1 MEENKKK
8 EPGDIRLLQWPENVL
23 TNPDY
28 MLGSLAPDPSGKPCE
43 GACNAFRE
51 IIDNA
56 IDVLYDNPDATTII
70 VDTENYNGFNLVA
83 DNSWGIP
90 LRMSEIPGKTMAHL
104 SISTLNSGSKFN
116 GKGDDT
122 GAHIGRHGVGSA
134 CTCALSEQYILLS
147 KITQDNYDKSIPEV
161 KQLWES
167 QGPRSKKDLFYI
179 VVYENYGNLTF
190 EGAMKLSDVNK
201 KLGVNLP
208 TGMSTMVLFKLGT
221 TYVPDPRVVIP
232 YDNLNYFLLIMK
244 EFYKRKVTVIANGK
258 NMTAADLDIYK
269 YKIIKTIIPEDTS
282 KNSEVKVLIYFD
294 VDPEMSNKSSYG
306 SVNGLVVNTG
316 QHLNYVEACFDQA
329 IRAEYKITHKY
340 TMNGFKSCVVLLAEV
355 ISFDSQT
362 KVRLKSIGKVKQ
374 SDFTGA
380 LVKEFIK
387 IFRSNPDYWQEHVDR
402 LNTIYNSMRSFSAAE
417 KAQKMIDD
425 AQGRNMFKSRV
436 ELIEG
441 FSDAT
446 GKNRWDCELF
456 LCEGLS
462 PAGSLKSGR
471 HNTQFHAVLPL
482 RGKILS
488 VLDKTVDQALDNKEI
503 HTIFKVIGLGMDVNN
518 VTKDAK
524 SFEEA
529 YELIKKYSRYGK
541 IVIAVD
547 ADPDGE
553 QIKKLILYLFG
564 KFGRFL
570 IDFGMVYQIMSP
582 IFEQGDKKFYPGDPL
597 QDNGIFPIGL
607 DPSKPFFRR
616 KGLGAFNSEDIYDIF
631 YNPATRK
638 LIQVTPDGFDYSM
651 KLTEDIEERKKLLFD
666 AGIITNPYG
675 FTDL

>member
-1 MEENKKK
+1 MVKFIFCSIINLIIVNKKMYIGGVTNADILMK
-8 EPGDIRLLQWPENVL
+8 EVW
-23 TNPDY
+23 
-28 MLGSLAPDPSGKPCE
+28 
-43 GACNAFRE
+43 
-51 IIDNA
+51 
-56 IDVLYDNPDATTII
+56 
-70 VDTENYNGFNLVA
+70 
-83 DNSWGIP
+83 DNSADESVSCSHCDKIFIDQNWNGYSIVGDNGRGIQIS
-90 LRMSEIPGKTMAHL
+90 MSKDKPGQTSCDTAVSYAH
-104 SISTLNSGSKFN
+104 SGSKFLDTNISRSGQN
-116 GKGDDT
+116 G
-122 GAHIGRHGVGSA
+122 IGLTAVNS
-134 CTCALSEQYILLS
+134 TSEEFIIMS
-147 KITQDNYDKSIPEV
+147 KVTQENYNTSLPIVEEA
-161 KQLWES
+161 WNS
-167 QGPRSKKDLFYI
+167 YGPRSKKDIFYI
-179 VVYENYGNLTF
+179 VAYRKGKKFYEGCDKLDNLEKMIF
-190 EGAMKLSDVNK
+190 GAS
-201 KLGVNLP
+201 GQPYEPLP
-208 TGMSTMVLFKLGT
+208 RGFSTITMFK
-221 TYVPDPRVVIP
+221 PDPEIFESTSANIP
-232 YDNLNYFLLIMK
+232 IKNIQYFLLIQEK
-244 EFYKRKVTVIANGK
+244 LYKKKVEVMANRKLVNGTFK
-258 NMTAADLDIYK
+258 PYQFEIF
-269 YKIIKTIIPEDTS
+269 KTIIPADTS
-282 KNSEVKVLIYFD
+282 KNSSVTVYTTFE
-294 VDPEMSNKSSYG
+294 VDPELGQKVEAGSACGLSVDQGVHISYIETCYEEALKNEFKIKHRYLL
-306 SVNGLVVNTG
+306 NGLRI
-316 QHLNYVEACFDQA
+316 C
-329 IRAEYKITHKY
+329 II
-340 TMNGFKSCVVLLAEV
+340 V
-355 ISFDSQT
+355 IAGDLVYSSQT
-362 KVRLKSIGKVKQ
+362 KERLKSISKVKQ
-374 SDFTGA
+374 SDFGDIT
-380 LVKEFIK
+380 KEFQK
-387 IFRSNPDYWQEHVDR
+387 IFRNNPEYWQEHVAR
-402 LNTIYNSMRSFSAAE
+402 LNYLADSMKSLSASE

>member
-1 MEENKKK
+1 MQNGIGLTAVNSTSEE
-8 EPGDIRLLQWPENVL
+8 
-23 TNPDY
+23 
-28 MLGSLAPDPSGKPCE
+28 
-43 GACNAFRE
+43 F
-51 IIDNA
+51 IIMSK
-56 IDVLYDNPDATTII
+56 VTQ
-70 VDTENYNGFNLVA
+70 ENYNTSLPIVEEVW
-83 DNSWGIP
+83 NS
-90 LRMSEIPGKTMAHL
+90 
-104 SISTLNSGSKFN
+104 
-116 GKGDDT
+116 
-122 GAHIGRHGVGSA
+122 
-134 CTCALSEQYILLS
+134 Y
-147 KITQDNYDKSIPEV
+147 
-161 KQLWES
+161 
-167 QGPRSKKDLFYI
+167 GPRSKKDIFYI
-179 VVYENYGNLTF
+179 VAYRKGKKFYEGCDKLDNLEKMIF
-190 EGAMKLSDVNK
+190 GAS
-201 KLGVNLP
+201 GQPYEPLP
-208 TGMSTMVLFKLGT
+208 RGFSTITMFK
-221 TYVPDPRVVIP
+221 PDPEIFESTSANIP
-232 YDNLNYFLLIMK
+232 IKNIQYFLLIQEK
-244 EFYKRKVTVIANGK
+244 LYKKKVEVMANRKLVNGTFK
-258 NMTAADLDIYK
+258 PYQFEIF
-269 YKIIKTIIPEDTS
+269 KTIIPADTS
-282 KNSEVKVLIYFD
+282 KNSSVTVYTTFE
-294 VDPEMSNKSSYG
+294 VDPELGQKVESGSISGLSVEQGVHISYIEG
-306 SVNGLVVNTG
+306 CYEEALKNEFKIKHKYLLNGLKICVIIIAGDVVFN
-316 QHLNYVEACFDQA
+316 
-329 IRAEYKITHKY
+329 
-340 TMNGFKSCVVLLAEV
+340 
-355 ISFDSQT
+355 SQT
-362 KVRLKSIGKVKQ
+362 KERLKSISKVKQ
-374 SDFTGA
+374 SDFGDIT
-380 LVKEFIK
+380 KEFQK
-387 IFRSNPDYWQEHVDR
+387 IFRNNPEYWQEHVAR
-402 LNTIYNSMRSFSAAE
+402 LNYLADSMKSLSASE

>member
-1 MEENKKK
+1 MENNSNEIRVLGFP
-8 EPGDIRLLQWPENVL
+8 EAIRTRPGMYLGDVSDTTQLLVEVIGNIQDEVSACSTCNSAIIDQNWNGYQLCQDSGRGMPIFMSVDKPNQTAMEVAL
-23 TNPDY
+23 TNIH
-28 MLGSLAPDPSGKPCE
+28 A
-43 GACNAFRE
+43 
-51 IIDNA
+51 
-56 IDVLYDNPDATTII
+56 
-70 VDTENYNGFNLVA
+70 
-83 DNSWGIP
+83 
-90 LRMSEIPGKTMAHL
+90 
-104 SISTLNSGSKFN
+104 GSKFGSTSDVRVGMN
-116 GKGDDT
+116 GCGLK
-122 GAHIGRHGVGSA
+122 A
-134 CTCALSEQYILLS
+134 CVACSERFIMMS
-147 KITQDNYDKSIPEV
+147 KVTQDNYNKSLPIVEEV
-161 KQLWES
+161 WNS
-167 QGPRSKKDLFYI
+167 YGPRSKKDIYYALFFEKGYK
-179 VVYENYGNLTF
+179 VYEGVDKLDNL
-190 EGAMKLSDVNK
+190 EKLIFSSENPQYEP
-201 KLGVNLP
+201 LP
-208 TGMSTMVLFKLGT
+208 RGFNTIVLFRGDPEIFENTSSKL
-221 TYVPDPRVVIP
+221 PLRS
-232 YDNLNYFLLIMK
+232 LQYFLLIQEK
-244 EFYKRKVTVIANGK
+244 LYKRKIELIVNRERLNGIFK
-258 NMTAADLDIYK
+258 PFKFEIF
-269 YKIIKTIIPEDTS
+269 KTIIPADTS
-282 KNSEVKVLIYFD
+282 KNKYVTVYTTFET
-294 VDPEMSNKSSYG
+294 DPELGQKQEFG
-306 SVNGLVVNTG
+306 SVMGLDAEGIHINYIEKCYEDALKNEFKVKHKYLTNGLKLCVIVICEDVVFN
-316 QHLNYVEACFDQA
+316 
-329 IRAEYKITHKY
+329 
-340 TMNGFKSCVVLLAEV
+340 
-355 ISFDSQT
+355 SQN
-362 KVRLKSIGKVKQ
+362 KERLKSISKVKQ
-374 SDFTGA
+374 SDFGEIT
-380 LVKEFIK
+380 KEFQK
-387 IFRSNPDYWQEHVDR
+387 IFRNNPEYWQEHVAR
-402 LNTIYNSMRSFSAAE
+402 LNYLADSMKSLSASE

>member
-1 MEENKKK
+1 MENNSNEIRVLGFP
-8 EPGDIRLLQWPENVL
+8 EAIRTRPGMYLGDVSDTTQLLVEVIGNIQDEVSACSTCNSAIIDQNWNGYQLCQDSGRGMPIFMSVDKPNQTAMEVAL
-23 TNPDY
+23 TNIH
-28 MLGSLAPDPSGKPCE
+28 A
-43 GACNAFRE
+43 
-51 IIDNA
+51 
-56 IDVLYDNPDATTII
+56 
-70 VDTENYNGFNLVA
+70 
-83 DNSWGIP
+83 
-90 LRMSEIPGKTMAHL
+90 
-104 SISTLNSGSKFN
+104 GSKFGSTSDVRVGMN
-116 GKGDDT
+116 GCGLK
-122 GAHIGRHGVGSA
+122 A
-134 CTCALSEQYILLS
+134 CVACSERFIMMS
-147 KITQDNYDKSIPEV
+147 KVTQNNYNKSLPIVEEV
-161 KQLWES
+161 WNS
-167 QGPRSKKDLFYI
+167 YGPRSKKDIYYALFFEKGYK
-179 VVYENYGNLTF
+179 VYEGVDKLDNL
-190 EGAMKLSDVNK
+190 EKLIFSSENPQYEP
-201 KLGVNLP
+201 LP
-208 TGMSTMVLFKLGT
+208 RGFNTIVLFRGDPEIFENTSSKL
-221 TYVPDPRVVIP
+221 PLRS
-232 YDNLNYFLLIMK
+232 LQYFLLIQEK
-244 EFYKRKVTVIANGK
+244 LYKRKIELIVNRERLNGIFK
-258 NMTAADLDIYK
+258 PFKFEIF
-269 YKIIKTIIPEDTS
+269 KTIIPADTS
-282 KNSEVKVLIYFD
+282 KNKYVTVYTTFET
-294 VDPEMSNKSSYG
+294 DPELGQKQEFG
-306 SVNGLVVNTG
+306 SVMGLDAEGIHINYIEKCYEDALKNEFKIKHKYLTNGLKLCVIVICEDVVFN
-316 QHLNYVEACFDQA
+316 
-329 IRAEYKITHKY
+329 
-340 TMNGFKSCVVLLAEV
+340 
-355 ISFDSQT
+355 SQN
-362 KVRLKSIGKVKQ
+362 KERLKSISKVKQ
-374 SDFTGA
+374 SDFGDIT
-380 LVKEFIK
+380 KEFQK
-387 IFRSNPDYWQEHVDR
+387 IFRNNPEYWQEHVAR
-402 LNTIYNSMRSFSAAE
+402 LNYLADSMKSLSASE

>member
-1 MEENKKK
+1 MENNSNEIRVLGFP
-8 EPGDIRLLQWPENVL
+8 EAIRTRPGMYLGDVSDTTQLLVEVIGNIQDEVSACSTCNSAIIDQNWNGYQLCQDSGRGMPIFMSVDKPNQTAMEVAL
-23 TNPDY
+23 TNIH
-28 MLGSLAPDPSGKPCE
+28 A
-43 GACNAFRE
+43 
-51 IIDNA
+51 
-56 IDVLYDNPDATTII
+56 
-70 VDTENYNGFNLVA
+70 
-83 DNSWGIP
+83 
-90 LRMSEIPGKTMAHL
+90 
-104 SISTLNSGSKFN
+104 GSKFGSTSDVRVGMN
-116 GKGDDT
+116 GCGLK
-122 GAHIGRHGVGSA
+122 A
-134 CTCALSEQYILLS
+134 CVACSERFIMMS
-147 KITQDNYDKSIPEV
+147 KVTQDNYNKSLPIVEEV
-161 KQLWES
+161 WNS
-167 QGPRSKKDLFYI
+167 YGPRSKKDIYYALFFEKGYK
-179 VVYENYGNLTF
+179 VYEGVDKLDNL
-190 EGAMKLSDVNK
+190 EKLIFSSENPQYEP
-201 KLGVNLP
+201 LP
-208 TGMSTMVLFKLGT
+208 RGFNTIVLFRGDPEIFENTSSKL
-221 TYVPDPRVVIP
+221 PLRS
-232 YDNLNYFLLIMK
+232 LQYFLLIQEK
-244 EFYKRKVTVIANGK
+244 LYKRKIELIVNIERLNGIFK
-258 NMTAADLDIYK
+258 PFKFEIF
-269 YKIIKTIIPEDTS
+269 KTIIPADTS
-282 KNSEVKVLIYFD
+282 KNKYVTVYTTFET
-294 VDPEMSNKSSYG
+294 DPELGQKQEFG
-306 SVNGLVVNTG
+306 SVMGLDAEGIHINYIEKCYEDALKNEFKIKHKYLTNGLKLCVIVICEDVVFN
-316 QHLNYVEACFDQA
+316 
-329 IRAEYKITHKY
+329 
-340 TMNGFKSCVVLLAEV
+340 
-355 ISFDSQT
+355 SQN
-362 KVRLKSIGKVKQ
+362 KERLKSISKVKQ
-374 SDFTGA
+374 SDFGDIT
-380 LVKEFIK
+380 KEFQK
-387 IFRSNPDYWQEHVDR
+387 IFRNNPEYWQEHVAR
-402 LNTIYNSMRSFSAAE
+402 LNYLADSMKSLSASE

>member
-1 MEENKKK
+1 MENNSNEIRVLGFP
-8 EPGDIRLLQWPENVL
+8 EAIRTRPGMYLGDVSDTTQLLVEVIGNIQDEVSACSTCNSAIIDQNWNGYQLCQDSGRGMPIFMSVDKPNQTAMEVAL
-23 TNPDY
+23 TNIH
-28 MLGSLAPDPSGKPCE
+28 A
-43 GACNAFRE
+43 
-51 IIDNA
+51 
-56 IDVLYDNPDATTII
+56 
-70 VDTENYNGFNLVA
+70 
-83 DNSWGIP
+83 
-90 LRMSEIPGKTMAHL
+90 
-104 SISTLNSGSKFN
+104 GSKFGSTSDVRVGMN
-116 GKGDDT
+116 GCGLK
-122 GAHIGRHGVGSA
+122 A
-134 CTCALSEQYILLS
+134 CVACSERFIMMS
-147 KITQDNYDKSIPEV
+147 KVTQDNYNKSLPIVEEV
-161 KQLWES
+161 WNS
-167 QGPRSKKDLFYI
+167 YGPRSKKDIYYALFFEKGYK
-179 VVYENYGNLTF
+179 VYEGVDKLDNL
-190 EGAMKLSDVNK
+190 EKLIFSSENPQYEP
-201 KLGVNLP
+201 LP
-208 TGMSTMVLFKLGT
+208 RGFNTIVLFRGDPEIFENTSSKL
-221 TYVPDPRVVIP
+221 PLRS
-232 YDNLNYFLLIMK
+232 LQYFLLIQEK
-244 EFYKRKVTVIANGK
+244 LYKRKIELIVNRERLNGIFK
-258 NMTAADLDIYK
+258 PFKFEIF
-269 YKIIKTIIPEDTS
+269 KTIIPADTS
-282 KNSEVKVLIYFD
+282 KNKYVTVYTTFET
-294 VDPEMSNKSSYG
+294 DPELGQKQEFG
-306 SVNGLVVNTG
+306 SVMGLDAEGIHINYIEKCYEDALKNEFKIKHKYLTNGLKLCVIVICEDVVFN
-316 QHLNYVEACFDQA
+316 
-329 IRAEYKITHKY
+329 
-340 TMNGFKSCVVLLAEV
+340 
-355 ISFDSQT
+355 SQN
-362 KVRLKSIGKVKQ
+362 KERLKSISKVKQ
-374 SDFTGA
+374 SDFGDIT
-380 LVKEFIK
+380 KEFQK
-387 IFRSNPDYWQEHVDR
+387 IFRNNPEYWQEHVAR
-402 LNTIYNSMRSFSAAE
+402 LNYLADSMKSLSASE

-488 VLDKTVDQALDNKEI
+488 VLDKTIDQALDNKEI

>member
-1 MEENKKK
+1 MVKFIFCSIINLIIVNKKMYIGGVTNADILMK
-8 EPGDIRLLQWPENVL
+8 EVW
-23 TNPDY
+23 
-28 MLGSLAPDPSGKPCE
+28 
-43 GACNAFRE
+43 
-51 IIDNA
+51 
-56 IDVLYDNPDATTII
+56 
-70 VDTENYNGFNLVA
+70 
-83 DNSWGIP
+83 DNSADESVSCSHCDKIFIDQNWTGYSIVGDNGRGIQIS
-90 LRMSEIPGKTMAHL
+90 MSKDKPGQTSCDTAVSYAH
-104 SISTLNSGSKFN
+104 SGSKFLDTNIARSGQN
-116 GKGDDT
+116 G
-122 GAHIGRHGVGSA
+122 IGLTAVNS
-134 CTCALSEQYILLS
+134 TSEEFIIMS
-147 KITQDNYDKSIPEV
+147 KVTQENYNTSLPIVEEA
-161 KQLWES
+161 WNS
-167 QGPRSKKDLFYI
+167 YGPRSKKDIFYI
-179 VVYENYGNLTF
+179 VAYRKGKKFYEGCDKLDNLEKMIF
-190 EGAMKLSDVNK
+190 GAS
-201 KLGVNLP
+201 GQPYEPLP
-208 TGMSTMVLFKLGT
+208 RGFSTITMFK
-221 TYVPDPRVVIP
+221 PDPEIFESTSANIP
-232 YDNLNYFLLIMK
+232 IKNIQYFLLIQEK
-244 EFYKRKVTVIANGK
+244 LYKKKVEVMANRKLVNGTFK
-258 NMTAADLDIYK
+258 PYQFEIF
-269 YKIIKTIIPEDTS
+269 KTIIPADTS
-282 KNSEVKVLIYFD
+282 KNSSVTVYTTFE
-294 VDPEMSNKSSYG
+294 VDPELGQKVEAGSACGLSVDQGVHISYIETCYEEALKNEFKIKHRYLL
-306 SVNGLVVNTG
+306 NGLRI
-316 QHLNYVEACFDQA
+316 C
-329 IRAEYKITHKY
+329 II
-340 TMNGFKSCVVLLAEV
+340 V
-355 ISFDSQT
+355 IAGDLVYSSQT
-362 KVRLKSIGKVKQ
+362 KERLKSISKVKQ
-374 SDFTGA
+374 SDFGDIT
-380 LVKEFIK
+380 KEFQK
-387 IFRSNPDYWQEHVDR
+387 IFRNNPEYWQEHVAR
-402 LNTIYNSMRSFSAAE
+402 LNYLADSMKSLSASE

>member
-1 MEENKKK
+1 MENNSNEIRVLGFP
-8 EPGDIRLLQWPENVL
+8 EAIRTRPGMYLGDVSDTTQLLVEVIGNIQDEVSACSTCNSAIIDQNWNGYQLCQDSGRGMPIFMSVDKPNQTAMEVAL
-23 TNPDY
+23 TNIH
-28 MLGSLAPDPSGKPCE
+28 A
-43 GACNAFRE
+43 
-51 IIDNA
+51 
-56 IDVLYDNPDATTII
+56 
-70 VDTENYNGFNLVA
+70 
-83 DNSWGIP
+83 
-90 LRMSEIPGKTMAHL
+90 
-104 SISTLNSGSKFN
+104 GSKFGSTSDVRVGMN
-116 GKGDDT
+116 GCGLK
-122 GAHIGRHGVGSA
+122 A
-134 CTCALSEQYILLS
+134 CVACSERFIMMS
-147 KITQDNYDKSIPEV
+147 KVTQDNYNKSLPIVEEV
-161 KQLWES
+161 WNS
-167 QGPRSKKDLFYI
+167 YGPRSKKDIYYALFFEKGYK
-179 VVYENYGNLTF
+179 VYEGVDKLDNL
-190 EGAMKLSDVNK
+190 EKLIFSSEDPQYEP
-201 KLGVNLP
+201 LP
-208 TGMSTMVLFKLGT
+208 RGFNTIVLFRGDPEIFENTSSKL
-221 TYVPDPRVVIP
+221 PLRS
-232 YDNLNYFLLIMK
+232 LQYFLLIQEK
-244 EFYKRKVTVIANGK
+244 LYKRKIELIVNRERLNGIFK
-258 NMTAADLDIYK
+258 PFKFEIF
-269 YKIIKTIIPEDTS
+269 KTIIPADTS
-282 KNSEVKVLIYFD
+282 KNKYVTVYTTFET
-294 VDPEMSNKSSYG
+294 DPELGQKQEFG
-306 SVNGLVVNTG
+306 SVMGLDAEGIHINYIEKCYEDALKNEFKIKHKYLTNGLKLCVIVICEDVVFN
-316 QHLNYVEACFDQA
+316 
-329 IRAEYKITHKY
+329 
-340 TMNGFKSCVVLLAEV
+340 
-355 ISFDSQT
+355 SQN
-362 KVRLKSIGKVKQ
+362 KERLKSISKVKQ
-374 SDFTGA
+374 SDFGDIT
-380 LVKEFIK
+380 KEFQK
-387 IFRSNPDYWQEHVDR
+387 IFRNNPEYWQEHVAR
-402 LNTIYNSMRSFSAAE
+402 LNYLADSMKSLSASE

>member
-1 MEENKKK
+1 MENNSNEIRVLGFP
-8 EPGDIRLLQWPENVL
+8 EAIRTRPGMYLGDVSDTTQLLVEVIGNIQDEVSACSTCNSAIIDQNWNGYQLCQDSGRGMPIFMSVDKPNQTAMEVAL
-23 TNPDY
+23 TNIH
-28 MLGSLAPDPSGKPCE
+28 A
-43 GACNAFRE
+43 
-51 IIDNA
+51 
-56 IDVLYDNPDATTII
+56 
-70 VDTENYNGFNLVA
+70 
-83 DNSWGIP
+83 
-90 LRMSEIPGKTMAHL
+90 
-104 SISTLNSGSKFN
+104 GSKFGSTSDVRVGMN
-116 GKGDDT
+116 GCGLK
-122 GAHIGRHGVGSA
+122 A
-134 CTCALSEQYILLS
+134 CVACSERFIMMS
-147 KITQDNYDKSIPEV
+147 KVTQDNYNKSLPIVEEV
-161 KQLWES
+161 WNS
-167 QGPRSKKDLFYI
+167 YGPRSKKDIYYALFFEKGYK
-179 VVYENYGNLTF
+179 VYEGVDKLDNL
-190 EGAMKLSDVNK
+190 EKLIFSSENPQYEP
-201 KLGVNLP
+201 LP
-208 TGMSTMVLFKLGT
+208 RGFNTIVLFRGDPEIFENTSSKL
-221 TYVPDPRVVIP
+221 PLRS
-232 YDNLNYFLLIMK
+232 LQYFLLIQEK
-244 EFYKRKVTVIANGK
+244 LYKRKIELIVNRERLNGIFK
-258 NMTAADLDIYK
+258 PFKFEIF
-269 YKIIKTIIPEDTS
+269 KTIIPADTS
-282 KNSEVKVLIYFD
+282 KNKYVTVYTTFET
-294 VDPEMSNKSSYG
+294 DPELGQKQEFG
-306 SVNGLVVNTG
+306 SVMGLDAEGIHINYIEKCYEDALKNEFKIKHKYLTNGLKLCVIVICEDVVFN
-316 QHLNYVEACFDQA
+316 
-329 IRAEYKITHKY
+329 
-340 TMNGFKSCVVLLAEV
+340 
-355 ISFDSQT
+355 SQN
-362 KVRLKSIGKVKQ
+362 KERLKSISKVKQ
-374 SDFTGA
+374 SDFGDIT
-380 LVKEFIK
+380 KEFQK
-387 IFRSNPDYWQEHVDR
+387 IFRNNPEYWQEHVAR
-402 LNTIYNSMRSFSAAE
+402 LNYLADSMKSLSASE

-425 AQGRNMFKSRV
+425 AQGKNMFKSRV

>member
-1 MEENKKK
+1 MENNSNEIRVLGFP
-8 EPGDIRLLQWPENVL
+8 EAIRTRPGMYLGDVSDTTQLLVEVIGNIQDEVSACSTCNSAIIDQNWNGYQLCQDSGRGMPIFMSVDKPNQTAMEVAL
-23 TNPDY
+23 TNIH
-28 MLGSLAPDPSGKPCE
+28 A
-43 GACNAFRE
+43 
-51 IIDNA
+51 
-56 IDVLYDNPDATTII
+56 
-70 VDTENYNGFNLVA
+70 
-83 DNSWGIP
+83 
-90 LRMSEIPGKTMAHL
+90 
-104 SISTLNSGSKFN
+104 GSKFGSTSDVRVGMN
-116 GKGDDT
+116 GCGLK
-122 GAHIGRHGVGSA
+122 A
-134 CTCALSEQYILLS
+134 CVACSERFIMMS
-147 KITQDNYDKSIPEV
+147 KVTQDNYNKSLPIVEEV
-161 KQLWES
+161 WNS
-167 QGPRSKKDLFYI
+167 YGPRSKKDIYYALFFEKGYK
-179 VVYENYGNLTF
+179 VYEGVDKLDNL
-190 EGAMKLSDVNK
+190 EKLIFSSENPQYEP
-201 KLGVNLP
+201 LP
-208 TGMSTMVLFKLGT
+208 RGFNTIVLFRGDPEIFENTSSKL
-221 TYVPDPRVVIP
+221 PLRS
-232 YDNLNYFLLIMK
+232 LQYFLLIQEK
-244 EFYKRKVTVIANGK
+244 LYKRKIELIVNRERLNGIFK
-258 NMTAADLDIYK
+258 PFKFEIF
-269 YKIIKTIIPEDTS
+269 KTIIPADTS
-282 KNSEVKVLIYFD
+282 KNKYVTVYTTFET
-294 VDPEMSNKSSYG
+294 DPELRQKQEFG
-306 SVNGLVVNTG
+306 SVMGLDAEGIHINYIEKCYEDALKNEFKIKHKYLTNGLKLCVIVICEDVVFN
-316 QHLNYVEACFDQA
+316 
-329 IRAEYKITHKY
+329 
-340 TMNGFKSCVVLLAEV
+340 
-355 ISFDSQT
+355 SQN
-362 KVRLKSIGKVKQ
+362 KERLKSISKVKQ
-374 SDFTGA
+374 SDFGDIT
-380 LVKEFIK
+380 KEFQK
-387 IFRSNPDYWQEHVDR
+387 IFRNNPEYWQEHVAR
-402 LNTIYNSMRSFSAAE
+402 LNYLADSMKSLSASE

>member
-1 MEENKKK
+1 MENNSNEIRVLGFP
-8 EPGDIRLLQWPENVL
+8 EAIRTRPGMYLGDVSDTTQLLVEVIGNIQDEVSACSTCNSAIIDQNWNGYQLCQDSGRGMPIFMSVDKPNQTAMEVAL
-23 TNPDY
+23 TNIH
-28 MLGSLAPDPSGKPCE
+28 A
-43 GACNAFRE
+43 
-51 IIDNA
+51 
-56 IDVLYDNPDATTII
+56 
-70 VDTENYNGFNLVA
+70 
-83 DNSWGIP
+83 
-90 LRMSEIPGKTMAHL
+90 
-104 SISTLNSGSKFN
+104 GSKFGSTSDVRVGMN
-116 GKGDDT
+116 GCGLK
-122 GAHIGRHGVGSA
+122 A
-134 CTCALSEQYILLS
+134 CVACSERFIMMS
-147 KITQDNYDKSIPEV
+147 KVTQDNYNKSLPIVEEV
-161 KQLWES
+161 WNS
-167 QGPRSKKDLFYI
+167 YGPRSKKDIYYALFFEKGYK
-179 VVYENYGNLTF
+179 VYEGVDKLDNL
-190 EGAMKLSDVNK
+190 EKLIFSSENPQYES
-201 KLGVNLP
+201 LP
-208 TGMSTMVLFKLGT
+208 RGFNTIVLFRGDPEIFENTSSKL
-221 TYVPDPRVVIP
+221 PLRS
-232 YDNLNYFLLIMK
+232 LQYFLLIQEK
-244 EFYKRKVTVIANGK
+244 LYKRKIELIVNRERLNGIFK
-258 NMTAADLDIYK
+258 PFKFEIF
-269 YKIIKTIIPEDTS
+269 KTIIPADTS
-282 KNSEVKVLIYFD
+282 KNKYVTVYTTFET
-294 VDPEMSNKSSYG
+294 DPELGQKQEFG
-306 SVNGLVVNTG
+306 SVMGLDAEGIHINYIEKCYEDALKNEFKIKHKYLTNGLKLCVIVICEDVVFN
-316 QHLNYVEACFDQA
+316 
-329 IRAEYKITHKY
+329 
-340 TMNGFKSCVVLLAEV
+340 
-355 ISFDSQT
+355 SQN
-362 KVRLKSIGKVKQ
+362 KERLKSISKVKQ
-374 SDFTGA
+374 SDFGDIT
-380 LVKEFIK
+380 KEFQK
-387 IFRSNPDYWQEHVDR
+387 IFRNNPEYWQEHVAR
-402 LNTIYNSMRSFSAAE
+402 LNYLADSMKSLSASE
-417 KAQKMIDD
+417 KAQKMIDE
-425 AQGRNMFKSRV
+425 AKGRNMFKSRV

>member
-1 MEENKKK
+1 MVKFIFCSIINLIIVNKKMYIGGVTNADILMK
-8 EPGDIRLLQWPENVL
+8 EVW
-23 TNPDY
+23 
-28 MLGSLAPDPSGKPCE
+28 
-43 GACNAFRE
+43 
-51 IIDNA
+51 
-56 IDVLYDNPDATTII
+56 
-70 VDTENYNGFNLVA
+70 
-83 DNSWGIP
+83 DNSADESVSCSHCDKIFIDQNWNGYSIVGDNGRGIQIS
-90 LRMSEIPGKTMAHL
+90 MSKDKSGQTSCVTAVSYAH
-104 SISTLNSGSKFN
+104 SGSKFLDTNIARSGQN
-116 GKGDDT
+116 G
-122 GAHIGRHGVGSA
+122 IGLTAVNS
-134 CTCALSEQYILLS
+134 TSEEFIIMS
-147 KITQDNYDKSIPEV
+147 KVTQENYNTSLPIVEEA
-161 KQLWES
+161 WNS
-167 QGPRSKKDLFYI
+167 YGPRSKKDIFYI
-179 VVYENYGNLTF
+179 VAYRKGKKFYEGCDKLDNLEKMIF
-190 EGAMKLSDVNK
+190 GAS
-201 KLGVNLP
+201 GQPYEPLP
-208 TGMSTMVLFKLGT
+208 RGFSTITMFK
-221 TYVPDPRVVIP
+221 PDPEIFESTSANIP
-232 YDNLNYFLLIMK
+232 IKNIQYFLLIQEK
-244 EFYKRKVTVIANGK
+244 LYKKKVEVMANRKLVNGTFK
-258 NMTAADLDIYK
+258 PYQFEIF
-269 YKIIKTIIPEDTS
+269 KTIIPADTS
-282 KNSEVKVLIYFD
+282 KNSSVTVYTTFE
-294 VDPEMSNKSSYG
+294 VDPELGQKVEAGSACGLSVDQGVHISYIETCYEEALKNEFKIKHRYLL
-306 SVNGLVVNTG
+306 NGLRI
-316 QHLNYVEACFDQA
+316 C
-329 IRAEYKITHKY
+329 II
-340 TMNGFKSCVVLLAEV
+340 V
-355 ISFDSQT
+355 IAGDLVYSSQT
-362 KVRLKSIGKVKQ
+362 KERLKSISKVKQ
-374 SDFTGA
+374 SDFGDIT
-380 LVKEFIK
+380 KEFQK
-387 IFRSNPDYWQEHVDR
+387 IFRNNPEYWQEHVAR
-402 LNTIYNSMRSFSAAE
+402 LNYLADSMKSLSASE

>member
-1 MEENKKK
+1 MVKFIFCSIINLIIVNKKMYIGGVTNADILMK
-8 EPGDIRLLQWPENVL
+8 EVW
-23 TNPDY
+23 
-28 MLGSLAPDPSGKPCE
+28 
-43 GACNAFRE
+43 
-51 IIDNA
+51 
-56 IDVLYDNPDATTII
+56 
-70 VDTENYNGFNLVA
+70 
-83 DNSWGIP
+83 DNSADESVSCSHCDKIFIDQNWNGYSIVGDNGRGIQIS
-90 LRMSEIPGKTMAHL
+90 MSKDKPGQTSCDTAVSYAH
-104 SISTLNSGSKFN
+104 SGSKFLDTNIARSGQN
-116 GKGDDT
+116 G
-122 GAHIGRHGVGSA
+122 IGLTAVNS
-134 CTCALSEQYILLS
+134 TSEEFIIMS
-147 KITQDNYDKSIPEV
+147 KVTQENYNTSLPIVEEA
-161 KQLWES
+161 WNS
-167 QGPRSKKDLFYI
+167 YGPRSKKDIFYI
-179 VVYENYGNLTF
+179 IAYRKGKKFYEGCDKLDNLEKMIF
-190 EGAMKLSDVNK
+190 GAS
-201 KLGVNLP
+201 GQPYEPLP
-208 TGMSTMVLFKLGT
+208 RGFSTITMFK
-221 TYVPDPRVVIP
+221 PDPEIFESTSANIP
-232 YDNLNYFLLIMK
+232 IKNIQYFLLIQEK
-244 EFYKRKVTVIANGK
+244 LYKKKVEVMANRKLVNGTFK
-258 NMTAADLDIYK
+258 PYQFEIF
-269 YKIIKTIIPEDTS
+269 KTIIPADTS
-282 KNSEVKVLIYFD
+282 KNSSVTVYTTFE
-294 VDPEMSNKSSYG
+294 VDPELGQKVEAGSACGLSVDQGVHISYIETCYEEALKNEFKIKHRYLL
-306 SVNGLVVNTG
+306 NGLRI
-316 QHLNYVEACFDQA
+316 C
-329 IRAEYKITHKY
+329 II
-340 TMNGFKSCVVLLAEV
+340 V
-355 ISFDSQT
+355 IAGDLVYSSQT
-362 KVRLKSIGKVKQ
+362 KERLKSISKVKQ
-374 SDFTGA
+374 SDFGDIT
-380 LVKEFIK
+380 KEFQK
-387 IFRSNPDYWQEHVDR
+387 IFRNNPEYWQEHVAR
-402 LNTIYNSMRSFSAAE
+402 LNYLADSMKSLSASE

-425 AQGRNMFKSRV
+425 AQGRNMFRSRV

>member
-1 MEENKKK
+1 MVKFIFCSIINLIIVNKKMYIGGVTNADILMK
-8 EPGDIRLLQWPENVL
+8 EVW
-23 TNPDY
+23 
-28 MLGSLAPDPSGKPCE
+28 
-43 GACNAFRE
+43 
-51 IIDNA
+51 
-56 IDVLYDNPDATTII
+56 
-70 VDTENYNGFNLVA
+70 
-83 DNSWGIP
+83 DNSADESVSCSHCDKIFIDQNWNGYSIVGDNGRGIQIS
-90 LRMSEIPGKTMAHL
+90 MSKDKPGQTSCDTAVSYAH
-104 SISTLNSGSKFN
+104 SGSKFLDTNIARSGQN
-116 GKGDDT
+116 G
-122 GAHIGRHGVGSA
+122 IGLTAVNS
-134 CTCALSEQYILLS
+134 TSEEFIIMS
-147 KITQDNYDKSIPEV
+147 KVTQENYNTSLPIVEEA
-161 KQLWES
+161 WNS
-167 QGPRSKKDLFYI
+167 YGPRSKKDIFYI
-179 VVYENYGNLTF
+179 VAYRKGKKFYEGCDKLDNLEKMIF
-190 EGAMKLSDVNK
+190 GAS
-201 KLGVNLP
+201 GQPYEPLP
-208 TGMSTMVLFKLGT
+208 RGFSTITMFK
-221 TYVPDPRVVIP
+221 PDPEIFESTSANIP
-232 YDNLNYFLLIMK
+232 IKNIQYFLLIQEK
-244 EFYKRKVTVIANGK
+244 LYKKKVEVMANRKLVNGTFK
-258 NMTAADLDIYK
+258 PYQFEIF
-269 YKIIKTIIPEDTS
+269 KTIIPADTS
-282 KNSEVKVLIYFD
+282 KNSSVTVYTTFE
-294 VDPEMSNKSSYG
+294 VDPELGQKVEAGSACGLSVDQGVHISYIETCYEEALKNEFKIKHRYLL
-306 SVNGLVVNTG
+306 NGLRI
-316 QHLNYVEACFDQA
+316 C
-329 IRAEYKITHKY
+329 II
-340 TMNGFKSCVVLLAEV
+340 V
-355 ISFDSQT
+355 IAGDLVYSSQT
-362 KVRLKSIGKVKQ
+362 KERLKSISKVKQ
-374 SDFTGA
+374 SDFGDIT
-380 LVKEFIK
+380 KEFQK
-387 IFRSNPDYWQEHVDR
+387 IFRNNPEYWQEHVAR
-402 LNTIYNSMRSFSAAE
+402 LNYLADSMKSLSASE

-651 KLTEDIEERKKLLFD
+651 KLTEDIEERKKLLLD

>member
-1 MEENKKK
+1 MENNSNEIRVLGFP
-8 EPGDIRLLQWPENVL
+8 EAIRTRPGMYLGDVSDTTQLLVEVIGNIQDEVSACSTCNSAIIDQNWNGYQLCQDSGRGMPIFMSVDKPNQTAMEVAL
-23 TNPDY
+23 TNIH
-28 MLGSLAPDPSGKPCE
+28 A
-43 GACNAFRE
+43 
-51 IIDNA
+51 
-56 IDVLYDNPDATTII
+56 
-70 VDTENYNGFNLVA
+70 
-83 DNSWGIP
+83 
-90 LRMSEIPGKTMAHL
+90 
-104 SISTLNSGSKFN
+104 GSKFGSTSDVRVGMN
-116 GKGDDT
+116 GCGLK
-122 GAHIGRHGVGSA
+122 A
-134 CTCALSEQYILLS
+134 CVACSERFIMMS
-147 KITQDNYDKSIPEV
+147 KVTQDNYNKSLPIVEEV
-161 KQLWES
+161 WNS
-167 QGPRSKKDLFYI
+167 YGPRSKKDIYYALFFEKGYK
-179 VVYENYGNLTF
+179 VYEGVDKLDNL
-190 EGAMKLSDVNK
+190 EKLIFSSENPQYEP
-201 KLGVNLP
+201 LP
-208 TGMSTMVLFKLGT
+208 RGFNTIVLFRGDPEIFENTSSKL
-221 TYVPDPRVVIP
+221 PLRS
-232 YDNLNYFLLIMK
+232 LQYFLLIQEK
-244 EFYKRKVTVIANGK
+244 LYKRKIELIVNRERLNGIFK
-258 NMTAADLDIYK
+258 PFKFEIF
-269 YKIIKTIIPEDTS
+269 KTIIPADTS
-282 KNSEVKVLIYFD
+282 KNKYVTVYTTFET
-294 VDPEMSNKSSYG
+294 DPELGQKQEFG
-306 SVNGLVVNTG
+306 SVMGLDAEGIHINYIEKCYEDALKNEFKIKHKYLTNGLKLCVIVICEDVVFN
-316 QHLNYVEACFDQA
+316 
-329 IRAEYKITHKY
+329 
-340 TMNGFKSCVVLLAEV
+340 
-355 ISFDSQT
+355 SQN
-362 KVRLKSIGKVKQ
+362 KERLKSISKVKQ
-374 SDFTGA
+374 SDFGDIT
-380 LVKEFIK
+380 KEFQK
-387 IFRSNPDYWQEHVDR
+387 IFRNNPEYWQEHVAR
-402 LNTIYNSMRSFSAAE
+402 LNYLADSMKSLSASE

-425 AQGRNMFKSRV
+425 AQGRTMFKSRV

>member
-8 EPGDIRLLQWPENVL
+8 RPGDIRLLQWPENVL

>member
-1 MEENKKK
+1 MVKFIFCSIINLIIVNKKMYIGGVTNADILMK
-8 EPGDIRLLQWPENVL
+8 EVW
-23 TNPDY
+23 
-28 MLGSLAPDPSGKPCE
+28 
-43 GACNAFRE
+43 
-51 IIDNA
+51 
-56 IDVLYDNPDATTII
+56 
-70 VDTENYNGFNLVA
+70 
-83 DNSWGIP
+83 DNSADESVSCSHCDKIFIDQNWNGYSIVGDNGRGIQIS
-90 LRMSEIPGKTMAHL
+90 MSKDKPGRTSCDTAVSYAH
-104 SISTLNSGSKFN
+104 SGSKFLDTNIARSGQN
-116 GKGDDT
+116 G
-122 GAHIGRHGVGSA
+122 IGLTAVNS
-134 CTCALSEQYILLS
+134 TSEEFIIMS
-147 KITQDNYDKSIPEV
+147 KVTQENYNTSLPIVEEA
-161 KQLWES
+161 WNS
-167 QGPRSKKDLFYI
+167 YGPRSKKDIFYI
-179 VVYENYGNLTF
+179 VAYRKGKKFYEGCDKLDNLEKMIF
-190 EGAMKLSDVNK
+190 GAS
-201 KLGVNLP
+201 GQPYEPLP
-208 TGMSTMVLFKLGT
+208 RGFSTITMFK
-221 TYVPDPRVVIP
+221 PDPEIFESTSANIP
-232 YDNLNYFLLIMK
+232 IKNIQYFLLIQEK
-244 EFYKRKVTVIANGK
+244 LYKKKVEVMANRKLVNGTFK
-258 NMTAADLDIYK
+258 PYQFEIF
-269 YKIIKTIIPEDTS
+269 KTIIPADTS
-282 KNSEVKVLIYFD
+282 KNSSVTVYTTFE
-294 VDPEMSNKSSYG
+294 VDPELGQKVEAGSACGLSVDQGVHISYIETCYEEALKNEFKIKHRYLL
-306 SVNGLVVNTG
+306 NGLRI
-316 QHLNYVEACFDQA
+316 C
-329 IRAEYKITHKY
+329 II
-340 TMNGFKSCVVLLAEV
+340 V
-355 ISFDSQT
+355 IAGDLVYSSQT
-362 KVRLKSIGKVKQ
+362 KERLKSISKVKQ
-374 SDFTGA
+374 SDFGDIT
-380 LVKEFIK
+380 KEFQK
-387 IFRSNPDYWQEHVDR
+387 IFRNNPEYWQEHVAR
-402 LNTIYNSMRSFSAAE
+402 LNYLADSMKSLSASE